1 MHANLLQLSKKI
13 RVGAV
18 SYLNTKPL
26 LYGLKHHAISE
37 SIELI
42 QDYPA
47 NLAKALIDN
56 TIDIGLVPVAIIPS
70 LPEAHIISDYCIGA
84 IGPVAS
90 VCIFSKVPMEEI
102 KKVYLDYQS
111 RTSIK
116 LAQILFKNY
125 WKREVLLLE
134 APDNFIDLIDG
145 TTAAVIIGDRA
156 LEKYESYPYKYD
168 LAEAWVS
175 YTGKPF
181 VFATWVSN
189 KTLDHDF
196 IQSFNEANAYGLS
209 DLEKVI
215 KQIPLSKHVYDLNK
229 YFTKNISYFFTIEKK
244 DGMELFLK
252 SLIDY

>member
-1 MHANLLQLSKKI
+1 LSKKI

-26 LYGLKHHAISE
+26 LYGLQQHAISE
-37 SIELI
+37 NIELI
-42 QDYPA
+42 EDYPA

-90 VCIFSKVPMEEI
+90 VCIFSKVPMDEI
-102 KKVYLDYQS
+102 KTVYLDYQS

-116 LAQILFKNY
+116 LAQILLKNY

-156 LEKYESYPYKYD
+156 LEQYKSYPYVYD

-175 YTGKPF
+175 YTEKPF
-181 VFATWVSN
+181 VFATWIAN
-189 KTLDHDF
+189 KPISTQF
-196 IQSFNEANAYGLS
+196 MKQFNLANSYGINH
-209 DLEKVI
+209 LEEVI
-215 KQIPLSKHVYDLNK
+215 AKITMNYTGYDLYK
-229 YFTKNISYFFTIEKK
+229 YYTRNISYLFTSEKK
-244 DGMELFLK
+244 KGMELFLK